1 MGGGDVGASRLGV
14 LVGGL
19 VGAFIVTRVMGRA
32 SVVRTRRMAKVIL
45 SADKVAKVASMHQF
59 FDFIPECFTVLCS
72 MAMVAVI
79 ATIFGHVGVGGSGRL
94 AWRWDEVSL

>member
-1 MGGGDVGASRLGV
+1 M
-14 LVGGL
+14 
-19 VGAFIVTRVMGRA
+19 
-32 SVVRTRRMAKVIL
+32 VRTRRMAGSRGVIL

-59 FDFIPECFTVLCS
+59 FDFILECFIVLCS

-79 ATIFGHVGVGGSGRL
+79 ATIFGHIGVGGSGRL